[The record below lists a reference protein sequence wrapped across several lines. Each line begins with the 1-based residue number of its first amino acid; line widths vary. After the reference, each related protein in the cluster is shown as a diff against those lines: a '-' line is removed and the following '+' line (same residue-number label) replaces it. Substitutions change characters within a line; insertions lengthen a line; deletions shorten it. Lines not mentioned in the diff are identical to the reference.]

1 MRDHKWLRGALLPL
15 AMLALAASAG
25 CDGKGAA
32 HWLAGRFP
40 GQRARPEPVL
50 AWQEVDPAAL
60 VVNNDAS
67 RHAVRFSIHVPAGP
81 VALPSPPVVAVE
93 MVFFDPLDGA
103 KVDASAT
110 GPRHTV
116 TLLEHK
122 RFAGDTVTMP
132 LAALPLTD
140 VEVVVHNHLRPPPVI
155 RRVRVGRSLAAPA
168 PANTAATATTAAAA
182 VGARP

>member
-1 MRDHKWLRGALLPL
+1 MRDHGRLRGVLVPL
-15 AMLALAASAG
+15 AMLAWAASAG
-25 CDGKGAA
+25 CDGKAA
-32 HWLAGRFP
+32 APWLTGRLP
-40 GQRARPEPVL
+40 GHRARPEPVL
-50 AWQEVDPAAL
+50 AWQEVEPAAL
-60 VVNNDAS
+60 VVNNDAAL
-67 RHAVRFSIHVPAGP
+67 HAVRFSIHVPAGP
-81 VALPSPPVVAVE
+81 VATPPSPPVVAVE

-155 RRVRVGRSLAAPA
+155 RRVRVGRALAAPA
-168 PANTAATATTAAAA
+168 PATSAA